1 MDVVSFARQV
11 LMGGQFED
19 KLLPIDS
26 VDRFNTPT
34 DSFEIKSPGRPSR
47 LEFSDVRVAF
57 PKHNSFHEKQ
67 TRAKALHFFANHELL
82 AIEIMA
88 LVLYRFPMEEKI
100 QKAILKT
107 MADEQKHLMLY
118 IRRMQALGM
127 EFGDLPLND
136 FFWKNALKLKN
147 IEQYFALMALT
158 FEAAN
163 LDFGLFYRDI
173 FQKYDDTQS
182 AQIMQIVHDDEISHV
197 ALGVSHLKKAAMDK
211 PLWDYYCSLMP
222 ADVAPSRAK
231 GMLFDRKGRE
241 SAGFPEDYI
250 NTIEHYRDNHPATNR
265 KICNQQKPIK

>member
-11 LMGGQFED
+11 LLGGQFED
-19 KLLPIDS
+19 KLLPISS
-26 VDRFNTPT
+26 VDLFKTPSSC
-34 DSFEIKSPGRPSR
+34 DEILVPGRPTR
-47 LEFSDVRVAF
+47 LEFSEKRVPF

-136 FFWKNALKLKN
+136 FFWKNALKLQN

-163 LDFGLFYRDI
+163 LDFGLFYKDV
-173 FQKYDDTQS
+173 FEKYDDIQS

-197 ALGVSHLKKAAMDK
+197 ALGVAHLKKTTTEK
-211 PLWDYYCSLMP
+211 SLWEYYCSLMP
-222 ADVAPSRAK
+222 ADVAPSRSK

-241 SAGFPEDYI
+241 SAGLPEDFI

-265 KICNQQKPIK
+265 RLCNQQNSTK